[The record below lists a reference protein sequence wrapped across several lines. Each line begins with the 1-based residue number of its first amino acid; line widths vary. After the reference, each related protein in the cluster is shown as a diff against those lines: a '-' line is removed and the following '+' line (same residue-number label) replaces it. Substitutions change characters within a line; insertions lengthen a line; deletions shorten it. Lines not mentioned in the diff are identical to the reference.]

1 MGIEI
6 KMKPANASTEAAV
19 FDTNYSS
26 PAATPAKKCI
36 LNQRN
41 PLDAVYWMPKMS
53 RVPNFVPGV
62 GPQLTKI
69 YRIFMVP
76 KPTEPR
82 LSTSMQ
88 PFDMNWQISEQPG
101 LAAAFEYPKELKL
114 KLSLETRNCGDVIIV
129 HCQGRI
135 VYRDEA
141 AALSRVV
148 GEVMQ
153 QTSNVV
159 LDLTGVTSM
168 DSAGIGELALLQTWA
183 QEKNASL
190 KCAGANSLV
199 RTLLDLTN
207 LDSVI
212 EVHPSLDAALE
223 SFREERV
230 CADC

>member
-1 MGIEI
+1 M
-6 KMKPANASTEAAV
+6 
-19 FDTNYSS
+19 
-26 PAATPAKKCI
+26 
-36 LNQRN
+36 
-41 PLDAVYWMPKMS
+41 
-53 RVPNFVPGV
+53 
-62 GPQLTKI
+62 
-69 YRIFMVP
+69 
-76 KPTEPR
+76 
-82 LSTSMQ
+82 
-88 PFDMNWQISEQPG
+88 
-101 LAAAFEYPKELKL
+101 
-114 KLSLETRNCGDVIIV
+114 KLSLETRNCGDVIVV

-148 GEVMQ
+148 GEVLQ
-153 QTSNVV
+153 QTSRVV
-159 LDLTGVTSM
+159 LDLSGVSSM

-190 KCAGANSLV
+190 KVAGANTLV

-212 EVHPSLDAALE
+212 EVHPTLPAALE